1 MNNITIVGR
10 LTKDPELKYLNTGTA
25 VCTFD
30 VAVDRGRKDKN
41 GNNEVDFFRVE
52 TFGKTAEAC
61 ANYTGKGCWI
71 AVNGSSISDKYQ
83 DKNGNNRVSWKI
95 RAGEIKFITYRDDNN
110 QSNNGQFQ
118 QAPVNNGQPQFQQA
132 PVNNGQ
138 PQFQQAPMNN
148 GQPQFQ
154 QAPVNNGQPQF
165 QQAPMNNG
173 QPQFQQAPVN
183 NGQPQF
189 QQTPVNNG
197 QPQWG
202 AMDDIGDDDVPF

>member
-10 LTKDPELKYLNTGTA
+10 LTKDPELKYIPSTGTA

-41 GNNEVDFFRVE
+41 GNSEVDFFRVE

-61 ANYTGKGCWI
+61 ANYTGRGCWI
-71 AVNGSSISDKYQ
+71 AVGGSSISDRYQ
-83 DKNGNNRVSWKI
+83 DKNGNNRVSWKV
-95 RAGEIKFITYRDDNN
+95 RASEIKFITYRDDNN

-118 QAPVNNGQPQFQQA
+118 QAPMN
-132 PVNNGQ
+132 NNGQ
-138 PQFQQAPMNN
+138 PQFQQAPMN
-148 GQPQFQ
+148 
-154 QAPVNNGQPQF
+154 
-165 QQAPMNNG
+165 
-173 QPQFQQAPVN
+173 
-183 NGQPQF
+183 
-189 QQTPVNNG
+189 NNG

>member
-10 LTKDPELKYLNTGTA
+10 LTKDPELKYIPSTGTA

-61 ANYTGKGCWI
+61 ANFTGKGCWI
-71 AVNGSSISDKYQ
+71 AVNGSSISDRYQ

-95 RAGEIKFITYRDDNN
+95 RASEIKFITYRDDNN

-118 QAPVNNGQPQFQQA
+118 QAPMNNNGQFQQA
-132 PVNNGQ
+132 PMNNNGQ

-148 GQPQFQ
+148 NGQFQ
-154 QAPVNNGQPQF
+154 QAPMNNNGQPQF
-165 QQAPMNNG
+165 QQAPMN
-173 QPQFQQAPVN
+173 
-183 NGQPQF
+183 
-189 QQTPVNNG
+189 NNG